1 MIVNQPHDEQLG
13 IQLIKALE
21 SNQFNQL
28 TIMVAYA
35 KLSGVYRVSPYLE
48 KFRNNGGTIRCVVGI
63 DQQNTTYDALSQLL
77 NLANEIYIFHS
88 ESVSQT
94 FHIKCYWLSGENNC
108 WYAIGSNNLTAGGL
122 FSNYELSMST
132 SLSGEEAHEENE
144 TLSGI
149 YSTYTDADSVCSR
162 KLDDAFLEELI
173 SGGYVV
179 KEIQQRKALAE
190 SARQARSIVR
200 KTKLFGNEVFPAP
213 ALPEQF
219 RKSKA
224 AKPDAKKSPTPKK
237 PNPPGPGGP
246 VSRAAASRRNG
257 GTAQVESTKVSKED
271 NTYLIRLVP
280 RAGDRSKQVHF
291 TVDLL
296 EKYFCLKPGD
306 GILVQEMLASGAVG
320 EIEHRQVVFSQR
332 NRNVKIELA
341 GASMLD
347 TNYPANPEIRPV
359 LILKKVNAN
368 LFVYMILLAGN
379 EGYDA
384 INTRLKS
391 LPAGRSLPYEV
402 IDESTMFSLWDNCP
416 IV

>member
-1 MIVNQPHDEQLG
+1 M
-13 IQLIKALE
+13 
-21 SNQFNQL
+21 
-28 TIMVAYA
+28 
-35 KLSGVYRVSPYLE
+35 YRVSPYLE

-190 SARQARSIVR
+190 SAKQARSIVR

-237 PNPPGPGGP
+237 PI
-246 VSRAAASRRNG
+246 
-257 GTAQVESTKVSKED
+257 QVESTKVSKED

-296 EKYFCLKPGD
+296 KK
-306 GILVQEMLASGAVG
+306 
-320 EIEHRQVVFSQR
+320 VFLPETWR
-332 NRNVKIELA
+332 WYPCTGNACV
-341 GASMLD
+341 GAS
-347 TNYPANPEIRPV
+347 
-359 LILKKVNAN
+359 
-368 LFVYMILLAGN
+368 
-379 EGYDA
+379 
-384 INTRLKS
+384 
-391 LPAGRSLPYEV
+391 
-402 IDESTMFSLWDNCP
+402 W
-416 IV
+416 

>member
-13 IQLIKALE
+13 VRLIKAIE

-35 KLSGVYRVSPYLE
+35 KLSGVYRIFPYLE
-48 KFRNNGGTIRCVVGI
+48 KFRNNGGSIRCVIGI

-77 NLANEIYIFHS
+77 KMANEVHIFHS
-88 ESVSQT
+88 ESISQT
-94 FHIKCYWLSGENNC
+94 FHIKCYWLSGESAC

-122 FSNYELSMST
+122 FSNYELSAST
-132 SLSGEEAHEENE
+132 SLVGEEAREENKI
-144 TLSGI
+144 LSGI
-149 YSTYTDADSVCSR
+149 YSTYTDTGSVCSR
-162 KLDDAFLEELI
+162 KLDEDLLEELI
-173 SGGYVV
+173 TGGYVV

-190 SARQARSIVR
+190 SAKQERSIPR
-200 KTKLFGNEVFPAP
+200 KNKLFGNEVFPAP

-219 RKSKA
+219 RKGKTSKTDTNKIPIQ
-224 AKPDAKKSPTPKK
+224 AKPIQVDATET
-237 PNPPGPGGP
+237 N
-246 VSRAAASRRNG
+246 
-257 GTAQVESTKVSKED
+257 KED

-280 RAGDRSKQVHF
+280 RAGNRSKQVHF

-296 EKYFCLKPGD
+296 GKYFCLTPGD
-306 GILVQEMLASGAVG
+306 GILVQEMHAAGTVG

-347 TNYPANPEIRPV
+347 TNYPSNPETRPV
-359 LILKKVNAN
+359 LILKRVNDN

-384 INTRLKS
+384 INARLKA
-391 LPAGRSLPYEV
+391 LPAAKSLPYEV

>member
-179 KEIQQRKALAE
+179 KEI
-190 SARQARSIVR
+190 
-200 KTKLFGNEVFPAP
+200 
-213 ALPEQF
+213 
-219 RKSKA
+219 
-224 AKPDAKKSPTPKK
+224 
-237 PNPPGPGGP
+237 
-246 VSRAAASRRNG
+246 
-257 GTAQVESTKVSKED
+257 
-271 NTYLIRLVP
+271 
-280 RAGDRSKQVHF
+280 
-291 TVDLL
+291 
-296 EKYFCLKPGD
+296 
-306 GILVQEMLASGAVG
+306 
-320 EIEHRQVVFSQR
+320 
-332 NRNVKIELA
+332 
-341 GASMLD
+341 
-347 TNYPANPEIRPV
+347 
-359 LILKKVNAN
+359 
-368 LFVYMILLAGN
+368 
-379 EGYDA
+379 
-384 INTRLKS
+384 
-391 LPAGRSLPYEV
+391 
-402 IDESTMFSLWDNCP
+402 
-416 IV
+416 

>member
-190 SARQARSIVR
+190 SAKQARSIVR

-237 PNPPGPGGP
+237 PI
-246 VSRAAASRRNG
+246 
-257 GTAQVESTKVSKED
+257 QVESTKVSKED

-296 EKYFCLKPGD
+296 EKYSVVFASFYIAYILPCFVDRCSNIILCKSCSFSFCL
-306 GILVQEMLASGAVG
+306 QESAKLC
-320 EIEHRQVVFSQR
+320 RFSQ
-332 NRNVKIELA
+332 NRA
-341 GASMLD
+341 
-347 TNYPANPEIRPV
+347 
-359 LILKKVNAN
+359 
-368 LFVYMILLAGN
+368 LLSN
-379 EGYDA
+379 
-384 INTRLKS
+384 K
-391 LPAGRSLPYEV
+391 
-402 IDESTMFSLWDNCP
+402 
-416 IV
+416 

>member
-1 MIVNQPHDEQLG
+1 MIIKQPHDEQLG
-13 IQLIKALE
+13 LQLIKAIE

-35 KLSGVYRVSPYLE
+35 KLSGVYRVFPYFE

-63 DQQNTTYDALSQLL
+63 DQQNTTYDALDQL
-77 NLANEIYIFHS
+77 AKIVNEVYIFHS

-94 FHIKCYWLSGENNC
+94 FHVKCYWLSGENNC

-122 FSNYELSMST
+122 FSNYELSTST
-132 SLSGEEAHEENE
+132 SLSGEEARKENE
-144 TLSGI
+144 TLAGI
-149 YSTYTDADSVCSR
+149 YSTYTDPDSVCSR
-162 KLDDAFLEELI
+162 KLDEAFLEELM
-173 SGGYVV
+173 SGGYVI

-190 SARQARSIVR
+190 SAKQERATAP
-200 KTKLFGNEVFPAP
+200 KNKLFGNEVFPAP

-219 RKSKA
+219 CKGKT
-224 AKPDAKKSPTPKK
+224 AKTDAKKSLTPKK
-237 PNPPGPGGP
+237 P
-246 VSRAAASRRNG
+246 V
-257 GTAQVESTKVSKED
+257 QIESDKVSKED
-271 NTYLIRLVP
+271 GTYLVRLVP
-280 RAGDRSKQVHF
+280 RAGNRSKQVHF

-306 GILVQEMLASGAVG
+306 VILVQEMLASGTVG

-347 TNYPANPEIRPV
+347 TNYPSNPETRPV
-359 LILKKVNAN
+359 LVLKRVNAN
-368 LFVYMILLAGN
+368 LFVYMILLAGD

-384 INTRLKS
+384 INARLTA
-391 LPAGRSLPYEV
+391 LPTGRSLPYEV
-402 IDESTMFSLWDNCP
+402 IDERTMFTLWDNCP

>member
-1 MIVNQPHDEQLG
+1 MC
-13 IQLIKALE
+13 
-21 SNQFNQL
+21 
-28 TIMVAYA
+28 
-35 KLSGVYRVSPYLE
+35 
-48 KFRNNGGTIRCVVGI
+48 IR
-63 DQQNTTYDALSQLL
+63 D
-77 NLANEIYIFHS
+77 
-88 ESVSQT
+88 
-94 FHIKCYWLSGENNC
+94 
-108 WYAIGSNNLTAGGL
+108 
-122 FSNYELSMST
+122 
-132 SLSGEEAHEENE
+132 
-144 TLSGI
+144 
-149 YSTYTDADSVCSR
+149 R
-162 KLDDAFLEELI
+162 LI

-190 SARQARSIVR
+190 SAKQARSIVR

-237 PNPPGPGGP
+237 PI
-246 VSRAAASRRNG
+246 
-257 GTAQVESTKVSKED
+257 QVESTKVSKED

-296 EKYFCLKPGD
+296 KKYFCLKPGD

-347 TNYPANPEIRPV
+347 TC
-359 LILKKVNAN
+359 
-368 LFVYMILLAGN
+368 LL
-379 EGYDA
+379 Y
-384 INTRLKS
+384 TSRC
-391 LPAGRSLPYEV
+391 V
-402 IDESTMFSLWDNCP
+402 
-416 IV
+416 

>member
-1 MIVNQPHDEQLG
+1 MRRFP
-13 IQLIKALE
+13 E
-21 SNQFNQL
+21 S
-28 TIMVAYA
+28 
-35 KLSGVYRVSPYLE
+35 
-48 KFRNNGGTIRCVVGI
+48 
-63 DQQNTTYDALSQLL
+63 D
-77 NLANEIYIFHS
+77 
-88 ESVSQT
+88 
-94 FHIKCYWLSGENNC
+94 
-108 WYAIGSNNLTAGGL
+108 
-122 FSNYELSMST
+122 
-132 SLSGEEAHEENE
+132 
-144 TLSGI
+144 
-149 YSTYTDADSVCSR
+149 STYTDADSVCSR

-224 AKPDAKKSPTPKK
+224 AKTDAKKSPTPKK
-237 PNPPGPGGP
+237 PI
-246 VSRAAASRRNG
+246 
-257 GTAQVESTKVSKED
+257 QVESTKVSKED

-280 RAGDRSKQVHF
+280 RAGNRSKQVHF

-347 TNYPANPEIRPV
+347 TNYPANPETRPV

-384 INTRLKS
+384 INTRLKA

>member
-224 AKPDAKKSPTPKK
+224 AKTDAKKSPTPKK
-237 PNPPGPGGP
+237 PI
-246 VSRAAASRRNG
+246 
-257 GTAQVESTKVSKED
+257 QVESTKVSKED

-280 RAGDRSKQVHF
+280 RAGNRSKQVHF

-347 TNYPANPEIRPV
+347 TNYPANPETRPV

-368 LFVYMILLAGN
+368 LFVYMINTLRNNEICYIEWRIVNTAIFFLAIRTSRTTRHFN
-379 EGYDA
+379 VEVYICVIFQCFKSI
-384 INTRLKS
+384 INQLEIIRFLINV
-391 LPAGRSLPYEV
+391 R
-402 IDESTMFSLWDNCP
+402 
-416 IV
+416 